1 MKMRTFWAAAAAAVV
16 SAAAAAV
23 VSAAFVVSVVEEL
36 LPQAVSVVA
45 AIAPAMVNAITF
57 LSFIMFPSVFVLKT
71 FIRSSARSPSGRRP
85 RTPFP
90 GESFMI
96 FDYLEILEKSN
107 TTFNILPGL

>member
-1 MKMRTFWAAAAAAVV
+1 MLARIRSVVVVSDAAAGAAPHRHRL

-57 LSFIMFPSVFVLKT
+57 LSFIMFPSVFCFKNIYPVLCPIPIRQKT
-71 FIRSSARSPSGRRP
+71 SHPVFRGKLHD
-85 RTPFP
+85 F
-90 GESFMI
+90 
-96 FDYLEILEKSN
+96 
-107 TTFNILPGL
+107 

>member
-1 MKMRTFWAAAAAAVV
+1 MRTFWAAAAAAVV

-71 FIRSSARSPSGRRP
+71 FIRSSADPHQAENLAP
-85 RTPFP
+85 RFP
-90 GESFMI
+90 GKAS
-96 FDYLEILEKSN
+96 
-107 TTFNILPGL
+107 